1 MFQVGI
7 NTNNECGN
15 DNIEILN
22 NIERAGFK
30 NIMLS
35 YKTIKTDNIVK
46 IIREKGSNISYY
58 HIDNTCA
65 NDLWAVGDSAEDYIR
80 YVLKEIAF

>member
-1 MFQVGI
+1 
-7 NTNNECGN
+7 
-15 DNIEILN
+15 
-22 NIERAGFK
+22 
-30 NIMLS
+30 MLS

-80 YVLKEIAF
+80 YVLKEIAFWWKDKFRKVLHAIEKNKLQRHYNARNT